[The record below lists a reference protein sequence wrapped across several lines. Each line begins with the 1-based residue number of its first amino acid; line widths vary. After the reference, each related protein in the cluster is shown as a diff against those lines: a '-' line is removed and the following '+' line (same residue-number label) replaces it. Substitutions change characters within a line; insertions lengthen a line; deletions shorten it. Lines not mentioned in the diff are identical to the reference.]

1 MSPDIVFKDA
11 DRESRLIRRRILFA
25 GGIILL
31 LLVLV
36 VSRVA
41 YLQVVRYEHFTT
53 LSQDNRVKILPLPP
67 TRGLIYSRDGILL
80 AENQPSYSL
89 EIIPEQITDMDALIE
104 ELAEIVEIEQTDIDR
119 FHTSM
124 RRVRRFEQVPLRLNL
139 SDLEVAR
146 FAVQRHRFP
155 GVDVTARLKRHYPLG
170 PETAHVVGYV
180 GRIDE
185 HDQATI
191 DMANYRGTNH
201 IGKGGV
207 ERAYEH
213 LLHGRVGY
221 EQVEVN
227 AQGRI
232 LRVLDRTPPK
242 PGQNLRL
249 TLDISLQEAA
259 TQALDGWNGA
269 IVAIDPRNGDV
280 LALVSTP
287 AYDSNLFVDG
297 IRADA
302 YRQLRD
308 SPDRPL
314 FNRALQGQYPPG
326 STIKPFLGLG
336 ALELGYRQPTQRTW
350 CPGWFSLPGHSHRYR
365 DWRREGHGHMDL
377 ANAIIQSCDV
387 YFYALGVEMGI
398 ERMHGFLS
406 KFGFGERT
414 GIEIATESPG
424 ILPSPEWK
432 RRARGQPWF
441 PGETVITSIGQGA
454 FLSTPMQLAAATAAL
469 ANHGKFRT
477 PRLLHEAFDPLSSEV
492 TVQYPS
498 TNRTIKV
505 KNSDYWMKIEQAMV
519 DTVHG
524 PRGTAR
530 AIGMGAEYVI
540 AGKTG
545 TSQVIGIPQGEEYDA
560 KTTPKEFHPH
570 ALFVAYAPVEEPEI
584 AVAILVEN
592 GGGGARTAAP
602 MARKIF
608 DHALLPIDR

>member
-1 MSPDIVFKDA
+1 MSPEFVFKDT
-11 DRESRLIRRRILFA
+11 DHESRLIRRRILIV

-31 LLVLV
+31 LIVLV

-41 YLQVVRYEHFTT
+41 YLQIVRHEHFTT

-67 TRGLIYSRDGILL
+67 TRGLIYSSDGVLL

-89 EIIPEQITDMDALIE
+89 EIIPEQIDDLELLIDQ
-104 ELAEIVEIEQTDIDR
+104 LSGIIDIDKIDIDR
-119 FHTSM
+119 FFASLK
-124 RRVRRFEQVPLRLNL
+124 RVRRFEQVPLRLNL
-139 SDLEVAR
+139 TDVEVAR

-155 GVDVTARLKRHYPLG
+155 GVDVTARLKRYYPLG
-170 PETAHVVGYV
+170 PDTAHIIGYV

-185 HDQATI
+185 RDQATI
-191 DMANYRGTNH
+191 DLANYRGTNH
-201 IGKGGV
+201 IGKSGI

-249 TLDISLQEAA
+249 TLDVSLQEAA
-259 TQALDGWNGA
+259 MDALEGWRGA
-269 IVAIDPRNGDV
+269 IVAIDPRNGDI
-280 LALVSTP
+280 LAMVSTP

-297 IRADA
+297 IRSDT
-302 YRQLRD
+302 YRDLRD

-326 STIKPFLGLG
+326 STIKPFLALG
-336 ALELGYRQPTQRTW
+336 ALELDIRRAADRTW
-350 CPGWFSLPGHSHRYR
+350 CPGWYSLPGSSHRYR
-365 DWRREGHGHMDL
+365 DWRREGHGHVDL
-377 ANAIIQSCDV
+377 ADAVIQSCDV
-387 YFYALGVEMGI
+387 YFYALATDMGI
-398 ERMHGFLS
+398 NKMHDFLS
-406 KFGFGERT
+406 LFGFGVRT
-414 GIEIATESPG
+414 GIEITNESPG
-424 ILPSPEWK
+424 NLPSPEWK

-441 PGETVITSIGQGA
+441 PGETVITAIGQGA
-454 FLSTPMQLAAATAAL
+454 FLSTPMQLAAATAVL

-477 PRLLHEAFDPLSSEV
+477 PHFLHEAFDPLNGEV
-492 TVQYPS
+492 TTQYSPN
-498 TNRTIKV
+498 NRTIKV
-505 KNSDYWMKIEQAMV
+505 RNNEYWMKIEQAMV

-530 AIGMGAEYVI
+530 RIGMDASYTI

-545 TSQVIGIPQGEEYDA
+545 TAQVIGIAQGEEYD
-560 KTTPKEFHPH
+560 KDVLPEKFHDH
-570 ALFVAYAPVEEPEI
+570 ALFIAYAPVEEPRV

-592 GGGGARTAAP
+592 GGSGSRTAAP

-608 DHALLPIDR
+608 DHILLPDDS